1 MNVTQPDLSVPQHSL
16 AIQRLT
22 ALWAFAES
30 GLGGVLHA
38 FQIPFTGLVIGGFA
52 VIIITLIAKF
62 SDHHYQQ
69 ILKSFLI
76 VLIVKAMVSPH
87 TPVPAYLAISFQAIM
102 GYGLFSLFKVNF
114 LSIFLLS
121 ILAMMESAIQKLLIL
136 TFFFGQS
143 LWKAADGLAD
153 FITQQLGLQQW
164 NGSYWLIVLYL
175 LIYFIG
181 GIATAWIAYKTI
193 RQLSFTPE
201 LPEISLLVINDA
213 NENNKTSKTK
223 FWAGILLMLIIS
235 ALLFFFSPENSSGW
249 IAVIK
254 TISWTISAILIWYL
268 ILAPLLTRFIINLL
282 KKKESRYQK
291 EVTETMSVFPYIKKL
306 SILAWQQSRKYRG
319 LKRITLFLSLLLH
332 WALTYSDITFHNK
345 TT

>member
-223 FWAGILLMLIIS
+223 IWAGILLMLIIS

-254 TISWTISAILIWYL
+254 TIS
-268 ILAPLLTRFIINLL
+268 
-282 KKKESRYQK
+282 
-291 EVTETMSVFPYIKKL
+291 
-306 SILAWQQSRKYRG
+306 
-319 LKRITLFLSLLLH
+319 
-332 WALTYSDITFHNK
+332 
-345 TT
+345 

>member
-102 GYGLFSLFKVNF
+102 GFK
-114 LSIFLLS
+114 I
-121 ILAMMESAIQKLLIL
+121 
-136 TFFFGQS
+136 
-143 LWKAADGLAD
+143 
-153 FITQQLGLQQW
+153 
-164 NGSYWLIVLYL
+164 
-175 LIYFIG
+175 
-181 GIATAWIAYKTI
+181 
-193 RQLSFTPE
+193 
-201 LPEISLLVINDA
+201 
-213 NENNKTSKTK
+213 K
-223 FWAGILLMLIIS
+223 F
-235 ALLFFFSPENSSGW
+235 
-249 IAVIK
+249 
-254 TISWTISAILIWYL
+254 
-268 ILAPLLTRFIINLL
+268 
-282 KKKESRYQK
+282 
-291 EVTETMSVFPYIKKL
+291 
-306 SILAWQQSRKYRG
+306 
-319 LKRITLFLSLLLH
+319 
-332 WALTYSDITFHNK
+332 
-345 TT
+345 